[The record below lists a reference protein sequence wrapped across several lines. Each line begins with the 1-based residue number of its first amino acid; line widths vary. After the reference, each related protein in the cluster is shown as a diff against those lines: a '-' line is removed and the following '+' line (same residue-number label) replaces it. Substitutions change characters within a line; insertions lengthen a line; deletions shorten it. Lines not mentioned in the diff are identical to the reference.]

1 MKKTCYPLKVI
12 GLTVIRGKYFPLL
25 AIKRRGMTW
34 DFEGSGEEFLVV
46 RSKRVHR
53 LSSKDLNKSAAIS
66 TFKKLA
72 EEKLQ
77 FPASF

>member
-1 MKKTCYPLKVI
+1 
-12 GLTVIRGKYFPLL
+12 
-25 AIKRRGMTW
+25 MTW
-34 DFEGSGEEFLVV
+34 DFEGSGEEFLVAQ
-46 RSKRVHR
+46 SKRVHR

-66 TFKKLA
+66 TFEKLA